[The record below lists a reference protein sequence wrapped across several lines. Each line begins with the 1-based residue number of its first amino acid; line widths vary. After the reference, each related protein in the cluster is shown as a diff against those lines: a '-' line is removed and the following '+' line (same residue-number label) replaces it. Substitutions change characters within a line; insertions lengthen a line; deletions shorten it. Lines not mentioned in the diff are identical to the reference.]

1 MSTIVTRAGKGSPLT
16 NTELDANFTNL
27 NTDKLEKSGTNTAD
41 KITFNLTAGLTPTQG
56 ELTWDADTGT
66 LSIGLNGGATVLSIG
81 EDQIYRVI
89 NQTGASIPMGTL
101 VMAFGTVGN
110 SGAIKIKAWDGT
122 QPSKTILGL
131 TAAAIPTE
139 ALPSATGLGYVLAFG
154 KLRGI
159 QTNGGNYS
167 ETWVDGDIIYA
178 GASGGLTK
186 TIPAAPNTK
195 TTVAIV
201 IGAHAS
207 NGTLFIRPTYGSN
220 LSEDELVQLTSLA
233 NNNVLQYNSTTARF
247 ENKTPANAGL
257 VTLTGNQTIS
267 GDTILSSANFAGNRV
282 SRTSANYSALSY
294 WNSAGQKGI
303 AGFSDTNAFFIRS
316 GTNGSDDW
324 VILNGSLNTGTVPWA
339 RLSSVPTTLAGYSV
353 TALQVA
359 ASTVKATSDTFNQTG
374 IVYSDIAVL
383 GQTDGAMYANA
394 YSSLWQHQIFGDYRT
409 GQIAVRGKNNNVWQ
423 SWRVVLDATNFNTYA
438 PTLTGTGASGTWGV
452 SVTGNA
458 ATATALQTARSIN
471 GVSFNGTANISITQ
485 TKSTDNR
492 TVIPT
497 ESSAGYSEL
506 LFTSWNNNNTSPYA
520 DALHFRTY
528 NDGTGGADNLV
539 MFSKSGIGM
548 RIWQQTFGSA
558 SAYATFKDVAF
569 TDSSITGNAATVT
582 NGVYTTGSYAN
593 PSWITSLAETKLTFT
608 DVTTGDAST
617 TSHGFLRKLNAST
630 ANFLRG
636 DGAWATPPNTT
647 YSEITTA
654 EIDAGTASTLRTIT
668 GRRVGYIL
676 DTKVAGQITT
686 AIAGKQDT
694 LVSGTNIKTI
704 NGNSVLGSG
713 NIALESGYATYA
725 KFGGY

>member
-220 LSEDELVQLTSLA
+220 LGEDELVQLTSLA

-257 VTLTGNQTIS
+257 VTLTGAQTIADVKTFS
-267 GDTILSSANFAGNRV
+267 STIGGSV
-282 SRTSANYSALSY
+282 S
-294 WNSAGQKGI
+294 
-303 AGFSDTNAFFIRS
+303 
-316 GTNGSDDW
+316 
-324 VILNGSLNTGTVPWA
+324 
-339 RLSSVPTTLAGYSV
+339 
-353 TALQVA
+353 
-359 ASTVKATSDTFNQTG
+359 
-374 IVYSDIAVL
+374 
-383 GQTDGAMYANA
+383 
-394 YSSLWQHQIFGDYRT
+394 
-409 GQIAVRGKNNNVWQ
+409 
-423 SWRVVLDATNFNTYA
+423 
-438 PTLTGTGASGTWGV
+438 
-452 SVTGNA
+452 GNA

-569 TDSSITGNAATVT
+569 TDSSITGNAATATALQTARTIGGVSF
-582 NGVYTTGSYAN
+582 NGTANISLPGVDTAGTQNTTGTAANVTGTVAAANGGTGNTSYAIGDIIYASGATALSKLADVATGN
-593 PSWITSLAETKLTFT
+593 ALISGGVGVAPAWGKVGLTTHVSGTLAAGNGGTGNAFFAVSGPATSVKTYTLPN
-608 DVTTGDAST
+608 AST
-617 TSHGFLRKLNAST
+617 TILTTNAAVTVAQGGTGRTTLTANNLILGNGTTAVAFVAPGTTGNVLTSNGTTWTSAVST
-630 ANFLRG
+630 AVSKNQAYFF
-636 DGAWATPPNTT
+636 
-647 YSEITTA
+647 
-654 EIDAGTASTLRTIT
+654 AS
-668 GRRVGYIL
+668 
-676 DTKVAGQITT
+676 
-686 AIAGKQDT
+686 
-694 LVSGTNIKTI
+694 
-704 NGNSVLGSG
+704 
-713 NIALESGYATYA
+713 
-725 KFGGY
+725 F